1 MLQPFAKVSCP
12 FVKFLV
18 LLSRFFFYWCNLF
31 VKGAA
36 ARKSFCLLSRL
47 GRLLSSL
54 LVLDAFA
61 KPAWTTIGSAL
72 LSRVF
77 LLEDV
82 NGCSCKVRE
91 AALELRL
98 PLFPSLT
105 SRHNGV
111 SLDAKLNGFRTNFS
125 IVIHQLAYPI
135 VQAPL
140 GFPFLATLLPGEAD
154 RGPAIPFK
162 PGPVIHLMASLPATV
177 AQQVHFIPCI
187 LELLQPWGGCEV
199 IQVVMHQ
206 DLVPVHCNP
215 LGWLLFWQALF
226 AIIPFC
232 QGVRAAR

>member
-1 MLQPFAKVSCP
+1 MYKCCISFYLLATLDCFKQKLKRLWQLQGFKNLGTGLCLDLPRQNLYKGETCY
-12 FVKFLV
+12 KRFLV
-18 LLSRFFFYWCNLF
+18 LLSSFFSI
-31 VKGAA
+31 GATFLS
-36 ARKSFCLLSRL
+36 KVLQQGSLCLLSRL
-47 GRLLSSL
+47 GRLLSSI

-72 LSRVF
+72 LSRGF
-77 LLEDV
+77 PLEDV

-111 SLDAKLNGFRTNFS
+111 SLDAKLNGFRTDVN

-154 RGPAIPFK
+154 
-162 PGPVIHLMASLPATV
+162 
-177 AQQVHFIPCI
+177 
-187 LELLQPWGGCEV
+187 
-199 IQVVMHQ
+199 
-206 DLVPVHCNP
+206 
-215 LGWLLFWQALF
+215 
-226 AIIPFC
+226 
-232 QGVRAAR
+232 

>member
-98 PLFPSLT
+98 PLFPSAV
-105 SRHNGV
+105 SHDHHKPF
-111 SLDAKLNGFRTNFS
+111 SLDVGPDL
-125 IVIHQLAYPI
+125 PI
-135 VQAPL
+135 E
-140 GFPFLATLLPGEAD
+140 F
-154 RGPAIPFK
+154 
-162 PGPVIHLMASLPATV
+162 
-177 AQQVHFIPCI
+177 
-187 LELLQPWGGCEV
+187 
-199 IQVVMHQ
+199 
-206 DLVPVHCNP
+206 
-215 LGWLLFWQALF
+215 
-226 AIIPFC
+226 
-232 QGVRAAR
+232 